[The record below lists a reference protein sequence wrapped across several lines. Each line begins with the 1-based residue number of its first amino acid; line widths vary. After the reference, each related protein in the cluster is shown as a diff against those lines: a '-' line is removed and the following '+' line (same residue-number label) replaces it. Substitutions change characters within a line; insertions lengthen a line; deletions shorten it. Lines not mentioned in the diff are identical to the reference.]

1 MEKMKQSRMLEL
13 FFRGLRGE
21 DLSVRRLSE
30 EYQVSAKSISRDI
43 SDLKAFFA
51 NHRDLVGNSE
61 LEYSYHERVY
71 RLQLD
76 EFLSSKELFSLVEV
90 FLGARAYSK
99 IELLTLIDKLKRL
112 STPRDRKRLDALI
125 KKELYH
131 YHEVHHDC
139 DSVQDN
145 LWQLVNCIEAR
156 KEITVYYHKAS
167 REYVERRIQPLSIL
181 FTEYYFYLIAFIAG
195 ADDNVPI
202 YYRIDRISQIVE
214 HRKSFT
220 LPSEQEFD
228 EGLFREQNQF
238 MFPGK
243 LRTIRFEFSGPSVQ
257 AILDRLPTA
266 KIIDKAAGTY
276 TLEAT
281 VFGQGIKMFLLSQG
295 AWVNVLSPPEL
306 VDEMRN
312 EIQKMS
318 AFYSG
323 GGDG

>member
-1 MEKMKQSRMLEL
+1 MYRQI
-13 FFRGLRGE
+13 
-21 DLSVRRLSE
+21 RL
-30 EYQVSAKSISRDI
+30 II
-43 SDLKAFFA
+43 
-51 NHRDLVGNSE
+51 
-61 LEYSYHERVY
+61 
-71 RLQLD
+71 
-76 EFLSSKELFSLVEV
+76 
-90 FLGARAYSK
+90 K